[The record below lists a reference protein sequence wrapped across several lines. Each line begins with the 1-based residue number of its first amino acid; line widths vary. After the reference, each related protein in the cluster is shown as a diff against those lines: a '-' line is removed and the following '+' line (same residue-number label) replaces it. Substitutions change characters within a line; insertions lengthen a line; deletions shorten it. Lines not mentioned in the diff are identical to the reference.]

1 MSTDATDNPNKEEKV
16 KHKLDYK
23 RISVA
28 FVDSIFS
35 TIAPST
41 DKKDP
46 LNSTSKEFYSKQP
59 KNTKQEQLQTPSKQ
73 SPYPEQSIKSENP
86 ENPENTEKKPNSHYK
101 NKKINEETSSTPT
114 KTKNKNNHNNNNKQK
129 KILYN
134 NTSAK
139 NINKS
144 NKTLNNNDNNNKSN
158 TRYFNKVKITY
169 SPISDNFKAK
179 IESEKEKKL
188 YQEKVKLLENRIN
201 ALKNHDEEIHRRM
214 HCNEIRKTYLDQKK
228 LEKNNMKQTLLSH
241 DIDKRNELD
250 NKRKEIKERKN
261 SLNKHLKESIEKSKI
276 IKMKDYE
283 NMQKEKKLALSII
296 NENNNKLEKYGKR
309 NVKKIQKQRENIKKN
324 EMNKQKNMGQ
334 TVDNYYLETC
344 EDNRNETNKLKN
356 KLKVL
361 EKLEIKYMNRL
372 NKTRQS
378 MLRNN
383 SEGIYF
389 YKKNMAPIKKLDL
402 EKYINNRKMLKRK
415 YKKTSSVD
423 NLKNK
428 YKVNENENDE
438 KKE

>member
-1 MSTDATDNPNKEEKV
+1 M
-16 KHKLDYK
+16 
-23 RISVA
+23 
-28 FVDSIFS
+28 
-35 TIAPST
+35 
-41 DKKDP
+41 
-46 LNSTSKEFYSKQP
+46 
-59 KNTKQEQLQTPSKQ
+59 Q
-73 SPYPEQSIKSENP
+73 SN
-86 ENPENTEKKPNSHYK
+86 
-101 NKKINEETSSTPT
+101 
-114 KTKNKNNHNNNNKQK
+114 
-129 KILYN
+129 N
-134 NTSAK
+134 NTSVK
-139 NINKS
+139 NIKKS
-144 NKTLNNNDNNNKSN
+144 NEPLKINNNNKSN
-158 TRYFNKVKITY
+158 LRYFSKGKKTY
-169 SPISDNFKAK
+169 SNMSDNLKAK

-361 EKLEIKYMNRL
+361 EKLEMKYMNRL
-372 NKTRQS
+372 NKTRQGL
-378 MLRNN
+378 LRNN
-383 SEGIYF
+383 SVGVYF
-389 YKKNMAPIKKLDL
+389 CKKDMAPIQKLDL
-402 EKYINNRKMLKRK
+402 DKHINDRKMFKRAH
-415 YKKTSSVD
+415 KKTSSVD
-423 NLKNK
+423 NFKNK
-428 YKVNENENDE
+428 YKEDVNKNNEE
-438 KKE
+438 KV